1 MRNLQSGDYL
11 QKLYLSQQM
20 NRRDD
25 PNPCSSIACTYLNH
39 SARKKKRQCRF
50 EGHLHYNGSPITNL
64 RELLYAI
71 NAYKLLPKQVKLNC
85 DIAEFDLKDIRI
97 YRSAGSTLA
106 MINAD
111 EMLDRRLVALGILLE
126 EGLVEIFGLG
136 YMHSGLIYT

>member
-1 MRNLQSGDYL
+1 M
-11 QKLYLSQQM
+11 
-20 NRRDD
+20 
-25 PNPCSSIACTYLNH
+25 
-39 SARKKKRQCRF
+39 
-50 EGHLHYNGSPITNL
+50 
-64 RELLYAI
+64 
-71 NAYKLLPKQVKLNC
+71 NC